1 MSRKPAREDRRIQ
14 IMEALHDCLI
24 EKPFHRTTI
33 KDIADMAGVN
43 HGLLHYYFENKED
56 ILINYVEFT
65 ANKFDLIFDELFSEE
80 FEDPQEEIK
89 NFEEKCQWI
98 LNEVSF
104 NQEYT
109 RIYTEIWAIALYNEK
124 LKEKLKE
131 IYTKSREQLAKG
143 IKKFVHSQAMVDRIS
158 LTLMAFWEGMS
169 VMSIFFD
176 KQDMVDKIEY
186 QGILK
191 ALNTP

>member
-1 MSRKPAREDRRIQ
+1 MSRKSAREDRRIQ

-24 EKPFHRTTI
+24 KKPFHRTTI
-33 KDIADMAGVN
+33 KDIADRAGVN

-89 NFEEKCQWI
+89 NFEEKCLWI
-98 LNEVSF
+98 LNQVSF

-143 IKKFVHSQAMVDRIS
+143 VKKFVHSPAMVDRIS

-191 ALNTP
+191 ALYTP

>member
-98 LNEVSF
+98 LNQVSF

-169 VMSIFFD
+169 VMSIFFN

>member
-1 MSRKPAREDRRIQ
+1 MSRKSVREDRRIQ

-24 EKPFHRTTI
+24 KKPFHRTTI
-33 KDIADMAGVN
+33 KDIADRAGVN

-56 ILINYVEFT
+56 ILINYIEFT

-89 NFEEKCQWI
+89 NFEKKCQWI
-98 LNEVSF
+98 LNQVSF

-143 IKKFVHSQAMVDRIS
+143 VKKFVRSPAMVDRIS

-191 ALNTP
+191 ALNSP

>member
-1 MSRKPAREDRRIQ
+1 MSRKSVREDRRIQ

-24 EKPFHRTTI
+24 KKPFHRTTI
-33 KDIADMAGVN
+33 KDIASRAGVN

-89 NFEEKCQWI
+89 NFEKKCQWI
-98 LNEVSF
+98 LNQVSF

-143 IKKFVHSQAMVDRIS
+143 VKKFVRSPAMVDRIS

-191 ALNTP
+191 ALNSP

>member
-1 MSRKPAREDRRIQ
+1 MSRKSAREDRRIQ

-24 EKPFHRTTI
+24 KKPFHRTTI
-33 KDIADMAGVN
+33 KDIADRAGVN

-89 NFEEKCQWI
+89 NFEEKCLWI
-98 LNEVSF
+98 LNQVSF

-143 IKKFVHSQAMVDRIS
+143 VKKFVHSQAMVDRIS
-158 LTLMAFWEGMS
+158 LTLIAFWGGMS

-191 ALNTP
+191 ALYTP

>member
-1 MSRKPAREDRRIQ
+1 
-14 IMEALHDCLI
+14 
-24 EKPFHRTTI
+24 
-33 KDIADMAGVN
+33 MAGVN

-98 LNEVSF
+98 LNQVSF

-143 IKKFVHSQAMVDRIS
+143 VKKFVHSQAMVDRIS

-169 VMSIFFD
+169 VMSIFFN

-191 ALNTP
+191 ALYTP

>member
-24 EKPFHRTTI
+24 KKPFHRTTI
-33 KDIADMAGVN
+33 KDIADRAGVN

-65 ANKFDLIFDELFSEE
+65 ANKFDLIFDDLFSEE
-80 FEDPQEEIK
+80 FEDPQEEVE
-89 NFEEKCQWI
+89 NFDAKCQWI
-98 LNEVSF
+98 LNQISF

-131 IYTKSREQLAKG
+131 IYIKSREQLAKG
-143 IKKFVHSQAMVDRIS
+143 VKKFVRSPAMVDRIS